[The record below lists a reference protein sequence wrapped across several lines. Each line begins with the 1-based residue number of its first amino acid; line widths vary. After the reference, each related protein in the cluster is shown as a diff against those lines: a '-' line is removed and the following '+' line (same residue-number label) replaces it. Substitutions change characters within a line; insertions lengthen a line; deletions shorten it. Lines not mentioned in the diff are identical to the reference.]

1 MVAHA
6 GSELRIEN
14 KPSSGKYLVSKCLT
28 VSVRGASLSWD
39 DLNKLENNVAWL
51 PKKLWY
57 L

>member
-14 KPSSGKYLVSKCLT
+14 RPSSGKYLVSKYLT